1 MTWDDVERR
10 IKSGVVAIL
19 PIGAGSKEHGL
30 HLPLNT
36 DQIQAEFLA
45 AHLAGTINAL
55 IWPTVTYGHY
65 PAFVAY
71 PGSSSLSASTFETL
85 ISEIAAGVL
94 ASGVRSLVVI
104 DTGIS
109 TIAPAERALARFTDA
124 DVVHLR
130 VHQGPNYRSAASTLA
145 EQRHGSHADELETS
159 LMLAIAPDAVD
170 MPRAQ
175 ASPVERFA
183 NAPGPLTRTDT
194 SSPNYSA
201 SGSFG
206 DPTKASRAKG
216 DILLAAMLEDM
227 LGQTQRFMTGR
238 PDLQSSPASH
248 HANRSPVQ

>member
-1 MTWDDVERR
+1 MTWDEVERR
-10 IKSGVVAIL
+10 IEAGAVAIL
-19 PIGAGSKEHGL
+19 PIGAASKEHGL

-45 AHLAGTINAL
+45 GRLAEKIDAL

-65 PAFVAY
+65 PAFVNY
-71 PGSSSLSASTFETL
+71 PGSISLSASAFEAL
-85 ISEIAAGVL
+85 IGEIAAGIL
-94 ASGVRSLVVI
+94 ASRVRALIVI

-109 TIAPAERALARFTDA
+109 TVAPVENALAQLKGA

-130 VHQGPNYRSAASTLA
+130 VHQGPNYRSASAKLV
-145 EQRHGSHADELETS
+145 EQRYGSHADELETS

-175 ASPVERFA
+175 ASPAERVG
-183 NAPGPLTRTDT
+183 NVPGPLTRTDA

-216 DILLAAMLEDM
+216 DILLAAMLEDVF
-227 LGQTQRFMTGR
+227 GQTQRFMTGKSDIQ
-238 PDLQSSPASH
+238 PSSVSRLAS
-248 HANRSPVQ
+248 RSSVQ